1 MLLSARRFITIWLAV
16 AIAAGGF
23 VVGYVVGVRRQPT
36 ADRRQP
42 QATSGARVVG
52 RDASPPTDAQELD
65 FQLFWDVW
73 SLISRDYLRQP
84 VVEPRLLYGALE
96 GLVESVGDPYSAFFD
111 PQSARIL
118 QQDLA
123 GELEGIGA
131 EIGIKDRQLTVIAAL
146 PNTPA
151 YVAGLT
157 AGDAILAIDGSAT
170 TDVTLED
177 AVARIRGSKG
187 TTVTLLI
194 QPKGESP
201 REIAIVR
208 AVIRVEGVAVRPE
221 RTLKGRS
228 VAVISVAHFNS
239 DVVARFD
246 EAVRNVLAAGDAGLI
261 MDLRNDPGGFL
272 EAAIDI
278 AGAWAERRVVVR
290 ERTNDGRI
298 VEHRTSG
305 LARLQTLPTVV
316 LVNRGT
322 ASAAEIVAGA
332 LQDYRFATVVGEQ
345 TFGKGTVQHLTSLRD
360 GSAVKLTIAE
370 WLTPS
375 GRSIEGGGIT
385 PDIIVELTKED
396 RVAGRDPQMQ
406 RALQVL
412 DERIAASRQP
422 QATSR

>member
-1 MLLSARRFITIWLAV
+1 MFLTARRFITLWLAV

-23 VVGYVVGVRRQPT
+23 VVGYVVGQRQQLAPT
-36 ADRRQP
+36 GASGLPAGGDARIVNRSVAPPAD
-42 QATSGARVVG
+42 AR
-52 RDASPPTDAQELD
+52 ELD

-73 SLISRDYLRQP
+73 SLIGRDYLRQP
-84 VVEPRLLYGALE
+84 VTEPKLLYGALG
-96 GLVESVGDPYSAFFD
+96 GLVDSLNDPYSAFFD
-111 PQSARIL
+111 PQRARIL

-131 EIGIKDRQLTVIAAL
+131 EIGIKDQQLTVIAAL

-151 YVAGLT
+151 QTAGLV
-157 AGDAILAIDGSAT
+157 AGDAILAIDGSTT

-177 AVARIRGSKG
+177 AVAHIRGPRG
-187 TTVTLLI
+187 TTVTLLV
-194 QPKGESP
+194 QSKGEPP
-201 REIAIVR
+201 REAAIVR
-208 AVIRVEGVAVRPE
+208 AVIRVEGVTVRSE
-221 RTLKGRS
+221 RTSAGRTI
-228 VAVISVAHFNS
+228 AVVSIAHFNP
-239 DVVARFD
+239 DTVARFD
-246 EAVRNVLAAGDAGLI
+246 EAARNILAAGDAGLI
-261 MDLRNDPGGFL
+261 VDLRNDPGGFL

-298 VEHRTSG
+298 TEHRTSG

-345 TFGKGTVQHLTSLRD
+345 TFGKGTVQHLTNLRD

-375 GRSIEGGGIT
+375 GRSIEGSGIT
-385 PDIIVELTKED
+385 PDVIIELTKED
-396 RVAGRDPQMQ
+396 REAKRDPQMA
-406 RALQVL
+406 RALQEL
-412 DERIAASRQP
+412 DTKISN
-422 QATSR
+422 